1 MTKYTSHTVTTT
13 RNVPQNTTTTVE
25 YDNTVTYTRQIDIG
39 DYIFFGALILVI
51 AIGILGF
58 IKSVMS
64 RKYYRCPVCGESFRA
79 ENMDSKT
86 CKVCGANLEET
97 NDSNI
102 NDKTK

>member
-25 YDNTVTYTRQIDIG
+25 YDNTTTYTRQVDMG
-39 DYIFFGALILVI
+39 DYIFFGVLILVI
-51 AIGILGF
+51 VIGIIGF

-79 ENMDSKT
+79 ENMNSKT
-86 CKVCGANLEET
+86 CKVCGADLEET
-97 NDSNI
+97 NDTI
-102 NDKTK
+102 VNDKTK

>member
-25 YDNTVTYTRQIDIG
+25 YDNTTTYTRQIDVG
-39 DYIFFGALILVI
+39 DYVFFGILILVI
-51 AIGILGF
+51 VIGIIGF

-64 RKYYRCPVCGESFRA
+64 RKYYRCPVCGESFRS

-97 NDSNI
+97 NDSNV